1 MFITVYI
8 CSKKCAALKLNHY
21 SELRG
26 NEFRKDCSQLGML
39 GAFFPNA
46 VMIALTATKNYM
58 DKVDIKQSLHMNNP
72 V

>member
-1 MFITVYI
+1 MDVYHCV
-8 CSKKCAALKLNHY
+8 CSKNALKLNY
-21 SELRG
+21 SDLSG

-46 VMIALTATKNYM
+46 VMIALTTTKNCM
-58 DKVDIKQSLHMNNP
+58 DRGDIKQSLHMNNP